1 MKPDFKKNRQFV
13 IFVCQEP
20 QFNSPA
26 QYKRLSSPCVLL
38 KLLQLAPPMDV
49 SIIGASG
56 DCGREIVSQL
66 VALGALM
73 PTERLQLVGRPTGR
87 SGQILYG
94 LCSDLNDAYAEKAP
108 VLDVALAS
116 EDIVADVIVMAAGAT
131 VGGEVTSRSQL
142 AAVNLP
148 IFENYAQ
155 AIARHGYGHEVV
167 IIVTNPVE
175 LAVEVFS
182 RHLGRRRVIGVGAYS
197 DSLRFRREIAA
208 DLGIRRQLVQG
219 FIVGEH
225 GEGMVP
231 LWSSVKIHGMT
242 SNELRDARRML
253 QRGRSVSQFPD
264 EVTHEK
270 QVVMDLLQEGKIP
283 KAYSYVDSLPPDL
296 RVVVK
301 PFVTHVSGAKTIAAT
316 ANVTVDLVQNL
327 LEGREVVV
335 SGQVQLDGE
344 FYGLRTPLG
353 VPIVVTPAGWTQVV
367 PLQLWAEEADL
378 LQEMATQLNK
388 RLKEDLQH
396 G

>member
-1 MKPDFKKNRQFV
+1 
-13 IFVCQEP
+13 
-20 QFNSPA
+20 
-26 QYKRLSSPCVLL
+26 
-38 KLLQLAPPMDV
+38 MDV
-49 SIIGASG
+49 SILGASG

-73 PTERLQLVGRPTGR
+73 PTERLQLVGRSTGR

-94 LCSDLNDAYAEKAP
+94 LCSDLSDAYAEKAP
-108 VLDVALAS
+108 VLDVALAP
-116 EDIVADVIVMAAGAT
+116 EEIVADVIVMAAGAT
-131 VGGEVTSRSQL
+131 VSGELTSRAQL
-142 AAVNLP
+142 AEVNLA
-148 IFENYAQ
+148 IFETYAQ
-155 AIARHGYGHEVV
+155 AIAQHGYGHEVLL
-167 IIVTNPVE
+167 IVTNPVE

-182 RHLGRRRVIGVGAYS
+182 RHLGRHRVIGVGAYS

-231 LWSSVKIHGMT
+231 LWSTVQIHGMT
-242 SNELRDARRML
+242 SGELREARRWL
-253 QRGRSVSQFPD
+253 QRQRSVSQFPQ
-264 EVTHEK
+264 EVAQEK
-270 QVVMDLLQEGKIP
+270 QVVMALLKQGKIP
-283 KAYSYVDSLPPDL
+283 QAYSYVDSLPPDL

-301 PFVTHVSGAKTIAAT
+301 PFVTHMSGAKTIAAT

-327 LEGREVVV
+327 LEGREIVV

-344 FYGLRTPLG
+344 FYGLRTPFG
-353 VPIVVTPAGWTQVV
+353 VPIVVTPKGWTQVV

-378 LQEMATQLNK
+378 VQEMAAQIN
-388 RLKEDLQH
+388 RLQEALQR

>member
-1 MKPDFKKNRQFV
+1 M
-13 IFVCQEP
+13 
-20 QFNSPA
+20 
-26 QYKRLSSPCVLL
+26 
-38 KLLQLAPPMDV
+38 
-49 SIIGASG
+49 IGASG
-56 DCGREIVSQL
+56 DCGREIVAQL
-66 VALGALM
+66 VTLGALM
-73 PTERLQLVGRPTGR
+73 PTERLQLVGRASGR
-87 SGQILYG
+87 SSQILYG

-108 VLDVALAS
+108 MLDVALTPEA
-116 EDIVADVIVMAAGAT
+116 IVADVIVMAAGAT
-131 VGGEVTSRSQL
+131 VEGKINSRAELSS
-142 AAVNLP
+142 VNLP
-148 IFENYAQ
+148 IFEQYAQ

-182 RHLGRRRVIGVGAYS
+182 RHLGRHRVIGVGAYS

-208 DLGIRRQLVQG
+208 DLGVRRQLVQG

-242 SNELRDARRML
+242 ADELRDARRKL
-253 QRGRSVSQFPD
+253 RRDRAVSQFPE
-264 EVTHEK
+264 EVAHEK
-270 QVVMDLLQEGKIP
+270 AVVKSYMQEGDILQ
-283 KAYSYVDSLPPDL
+283 AYRYVDSLPPDL

-301 PFVTHVSGAKTIAAT
+301 PFVTHVSGAKTITAT

-344 FYGLRTPLG
+344 FYGLRTPFG
-353 VPIVVTPAGWTQVV
+353 VPIVVTPFGWTQVV
-367 PLQLWAEEADL
+367 SLQLWAEEADL
-378 LQEMATQLNK
+378 LDKMAAQLNQ
-388 RLKEDLQH
+388 RLKEDLAR